1 MYGPEVFYD
10 EAANRMISEAYAK
23 AYDECELE
31 LVSQPKIEITQLEK
45 GKEFIF
51 TAEVAVKPEVKLGE
65 YKGLKVDKVST
76 RVTQIEVDEEIDKE
90 RERNARTI
98 DVTDRA
104 VQDKDQI
111 TLDFEGFVD
120 GVAFEGGKASDYPL
134 TIGYGAFIHCYADAG
149 NRVVAGPVVFS
160 LGMICIALFCTAATI
175 IRQIIHTYNE
185 TTKYILPIVGYL
197 AALITVI
204 SGICIFSNATSPSAF
219 VAGHVI
225 TGVGFITA
233 CVATAA
239 TSSTRFSLIPENSK
253 ATGNEVPQGAFSVG
267 QRRAMIILAIVISI
281 IAWVWAFVLLGNSH
295 SHPAYFVAGHVMVGL
310 ACICTSL
317 IALVATIA
325 RQVRNDYSEK
335 ERNKWPK
342 LVLLMGS
349 ISFVWGLFVILA
361 DSGSANGT
369 TGYIML
375 GLGLVCYSISSK
387 VILLAKIWRREFKLA
402 NRIPMIPVL
411 TALTCLFLAAF
422 VFELATV
429 HADYFIPA
437 RVLVGL
443 GAICFTLF
451 SIVSILESGTSS
463 K

>member
-1 MYGPEVFYD
+1 M
-10 EAANRMISEAYAK
+10 
-23 AYDECELE
+23 L
-31 LVSQPKIEITQLEK
+31 
-45 GKEFIF
+45 
-51 TAEVAVKPEVKLGE
+51 
-65 YKGLKVDKVST
+65 
-76 RVTQIEVDEEIDKE
+76 
-90 RERNARTI
+90 
-98 DVTDRA
+98 
-104 VQDKDQI
+104 
-111 TLDFEGFVD
+111 
-120 GVAFEGGKASDYPL
+120 
-134 TIGYGAFIHCYADAG
+134 
-149 NRVVAGPVVFS
+149 
-160 LGMICIALFCTAATI
+160 
-175 IRQIIHTYNE
+175 
-185 TTKYILPIVGYL
+185 
-197 AALITVI
+197 
-204 SGICIFSNATSPSAF
+204 
-219 VAGHVI
+219 
-225 TGVGFITA
+225 GFITT

-267 QRRAMIILAIVISI
+267 QRRAMIILAIVLSI

-295 SHPAYFVAGHVMVGL
+295 SHPAYFVAGHVMVGSCL
-310 ACICTSL
+310 YLYQFSL
-317 IALVATIA
+317 ALVATIA

>member
-1 MYGPEVFYD
+1 MNYGFSILFRAIPL
-10 EAANRMISEAYAK
+10 AMA
-23 AYDECELE
+23 
-31 LVSQPKIEITQLEK
+31 
-45 GKEFIF
+45 IF
-51 TAEVAVKPEVKLGE
+51 C
-65 YKGLKVDKVST
+65 
-76 RVTQIEVDEEIDKE
+76 
-90 RERNARTI
+90 
-98 DVTDRA
+98 
-104 VQDKDQI
+104 
-111 TLDFEGFVD
+111 F
-120 GVAFEGGKASDYPL
+120 
-134 TIGYGAFIHCYADAG
+134 GYGAFIYGYGDAG
-149 NRVVAGPVVFS
+149 NRLVAGPVVFS

-185 TTKYILPIVGYL
+185 ATKYVLPVVGYL
-197 AALITVI
+197 AAIITI
-204 SGICIFSNATSPSAF
+204 IGGICIFNSATTTSAF

-239 TSSTRFSLIPENSK
+239 TSSTRFSLIPANAK
-253 ATGNEVPQGAFSVG
+253 ATGNEVPEGAFSIA
-267 QRRAMIILAIVISI
+267 QRRAMIFLAIVISC
-281 IAWVWAFVLLGNSH
+281 IAWIWAFVLLSNSH

-325 RQVRNDYSEK
+325 RQVRNDYSER

-349 ISFVWGLFVILA
+349 ISFVWGIFVILA

-429 HADYFIPA
+429 NTDYFIPA

-451 SIVSILESGTSS
+451 SIVSILESGTSG
-463 K
+463 KG

>member
-1 MYGPEVFYD
+1 MNYG
-10 EAANRMISEAYAK
+10 ISILFRAIPLAM
-23 AYDECELE
+23 A
-31 LVSQPKIEITQLEK
+31 
-45 GKEFIF
+45 IF
-51 TAEVAVKPEVKLGE
+51 C
-65 YKGLKVDKVST
+65 
-76 RVTQIEVDEEIDKE
+76 
-90 RERNARTI
+90 
-98 DVTDRA
+98 
-104 VQDKDQI
+104 
-111 TLDFEGFVD
+111 F
-120 GVAFEGGKASDYPL
+120 
-134 TIGYGAFIHCYADAG
+134 GYGAFIYGYGDDG
-149 NRVVAGPVVFS
+149 SPVVADPVVFS

-175 IRQIIHTYNE
+175 IRQIIHTYNKPA
-185 TTKYILPIVGYL
+185 KYALPVIGYL
-197 AALITVI
+197 AAIITI
-204 SGICIFSNATSPSAF
+204 IGGICIFSNATSTSAF

-225 TGVGFITA
+225 TGIGFITT

-239 TSSTRFSLIPENSK
+239 TSSTRFSLIPRNSK
-253 ATGNEVPQGAFSVG
+253 ATSNEVPEGAFSLN
-267 QRRAMIILAIVISI
+267 QRRALVIVAVIVSL
-281 IAWVWAFVLLGNSH
+281 IAWIWAFVLLGNSH

-325 RQVRNDYSEK
+325 RQIRNDYSEK

-387 VILLAKIWRREFKLA
+387 VILLAKIWRQEFKLA

-411 TALTCLFLAAF
+411 TALACLFLAAF
-422 VFELATV
+422 VFELATI

>member
-1 MYGPEVFYD
+1 MNYGISILFRAIPLAMAVF
-10 EAANRMISEAYAK
+10 
-23 AYDECELE
+23 C
-31 LVSQPKIEITQLEK
+31 
-45 GKEFIF
+45 F
-51 TAEVAVKPEVKLGE
+51 
-65 YKGLKVDKVST
+65 
-76 RVTQIEVDEEIDKE
+76 
-90 RERNARTI
+90 
-98 DVTDRA
+98 
-104 VQDKDQI
+104 
-111 TLDFEGFVD
+111 
-120 GVAFEGGKASDYPL
+120 
-134 TIGYGAFIHCYADAG
+134 GYGAFIYGYGDAG
-149 NRVVAGPVVFS
+149 NRLVAGPVVFS
-160 LGMICIALFCTAATI
+160 LGMICIALFCTPATI
-175 IRQIIHTYNE
+175 IRQIIHTYNKSA
-185 TTKYILPIVGYL
+185 KYILPVIGYL
-197 AALITVI
+197 AAIITI
-204 SGICIFSNATSPSAF
+204 IGGICIFSNATSTSAF

-225 TGVGFITA
+225 TGVGFITT

-239 TSSTRFSLIPENSK
+239 TSSTRFSLIPRNSK
-253 ATGNEVPQGAFSVG
+253 ATSNEVPEGAFSLN
-267 QRRAMIILAIVISI
+267 QRRALVIVAIIVSL
-281 IAWVWAFVLLGNSH
+281 IAWIWAFVLLGNSH

-325 RQVRNDYSEK
+325 RQIRNDYSEK

-387 VILLAKIWRREFKLA
+387 VILLAKIWRQEFKLA

-422 VFELATV
+422 VFELATI

>member
-1 MYGPEVFYD
+1 MNYGISILFRAIPLAMAVF
-10 EAANRMISEAYAK
+10 
-23 AYDECELE
+23 C
-31 LVSQPKIEITQLEK
+31 
-45 GKEFIF
+45 F
-51 TAEVAVKPEVKLGE
+51 
-65 YKGLKVDKVST
+65 
-76 RVTQIEVDEEIDKE
+76 
-90 RERNARTI
+90 
-98 DVTDRA
+98 
-104 VQDKDQI
+104 
-111 TLDFEGFVD
+111 
-120 GVAFEGGKASDYPL
+120 
-134 TIGYGAFIHCYADAG
+134 GYGAFIYGYGDAG
-149 NRVVAGPVVFS
+149 NRLVAGPVVFS

-185 TTKYILPIVGYL
+185 ATKYVLPVVGYL
-197 AALITVI
+197 AAIITI
-204 SGICIFSNATSPSAF
+204 IGGICIFNSATTTSAF

-239 TSSTRFSLIPENSK
+239 TSSTRFSLIPANAK
-253 ATGNEVPQGAFSVG
+253 ATGNEVPEGAFSIG
-267 QRRAMIILAIVISI
+267 ILLS
-281 IAWVWAFVLLGNSH
+281 NSH

-325 RQVRNDYSEK
+325 RQVRNDYSER

-349 ISFVWGLFVILA
+349 ISFVWGIFVILA

-429 HADYFIPA
+429 NTDYFIPA

-451 SIVSILESGTSS
+451 SIVSILESGTSG
-463 K
+463 KG